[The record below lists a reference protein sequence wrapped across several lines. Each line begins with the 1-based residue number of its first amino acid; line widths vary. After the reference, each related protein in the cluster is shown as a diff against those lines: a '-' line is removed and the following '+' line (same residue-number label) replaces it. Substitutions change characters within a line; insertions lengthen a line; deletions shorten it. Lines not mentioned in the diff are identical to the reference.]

1 MDKATPV
8 VTVTQLNNFIKDC
21 LDTFPALNRI
31 SVKGEI
37 SNITLHKTGHIYLTL
52 KDEGGVLKTV
62 MFRADAASFPLSRK
76 TGTR

>member
-37 SNITLHKTGHIYLTL
+37 SNITLHKTVHIYLTL
-52 KDEGGVLKTV
+52 
-62 MFRADAASFPLSRK
+62 
-76 TGTR
+76 